1 MDRHN
6 NGRTASPESGLERRE
21 QMQKSVKKSN
31 KKTGAAGKYTASG
44 AFGGAQPSN
53 LVELIEAQ
61 RGKAASSAGKKPA
74 ADTALANKWADLQLQ
89 SFGQFGAD
97 PAAIVGQQ
105 AGQTVGGWL
114 HSSAAKPKDT
124 ALANEWANLQLQSF
138 GQFGADPAAIAGQQA
153 GQTAGGWLRSSAAKP
168 KNTAL
173 ANEWADLQLQ
183 SFGQFGADTL
193 SPTWGRVEETP
204 EMTAAER
211 EREAQW
217 YEQNANAYNALGADG
232 QSTVQRANDAAN
244 RWDIANNMYPWML
257 DTSGLGMPID
267 QQLAMTDA
275 YEERRQATAALEQ
288 AANSLPADVDARS
301 LSRYAQQLENARYAQ
316 ELETSARQGAG
327 EAPILHNAA
336 SVAANAW
343 NLPAALD
350 YAKQWARNTFT
361 GDYAPIDVNTPAQTM
376 NIYRDAVRD
385 ETGRNIEEGL
395 GGGLAGKAASFAY
408 QTGMSWA
415 DSLANMA
422 MSGGNPYLSGVLMG
436 SSTMTSTVRSAKEK
450 GASDSQAM
458 GAGVAAGIFEGLFE
472 QYSIENLSWMAK
484 SDPRTFLDVV
494 KNLGKSILGEGS
506 EELFTELAN
515 AAADT
520 LIMGDL
526 SDYNLAVRQYR
537 AQGESEEEA
546 RRHAGWDV
554 AKQAGLAFAGGGL
567 MGFGSAAGG
576 MAYNGAANRYAA
588 PRAVESGSFYNAL
601 QYGLAQGE
609 DTAAGRL
616 ARELAG
622 RDTASSAD
630 VMRMLR
636 AAESRQAEGGPG
648 AQTLVDPQL
657 YTRAEVQGMSA
668 REVRENY
675 DAIRES
681 MEMWDENGELQ
692 GGTQSRMVDRQAPGT
707 DNSGSST
714 AGEAWHAAQNTE
726 QFSGGAIDG
735 GQGVS
740 EKSGWNSKD
749 GGAVYRGEGQS
760 SNARR
765 IRRIAQENAEQ
776 FQRSARERGKQQ
788 IERHG
793 GASYAYTIAKQPEGA
808 AKQIADGLS
817 ARGIEAIVIDAPLET
832 NQNGVTV
839 ERGDAVTGPDGRV
852 YIYNGTALNPDS
864 VLAHESVHAAVRK
877 NKPEA
882 HDFVSAI
889 DQATDKSSYYY
900 LACAQII
907 NEAHYD
913 GQLDLTTQEGQAAVR
928 DEMAAYWAGAY
939 NSKNAEELELLSCID
954 AQQAFTAWNAFNTFE
969 NIDAAAGKTKTGDIS
984 ATTDIQN
991 GSVPTLKAPSHT
1003 ISPVS
1008 NSRIAQTGENATGFS
1023 GPAAER
1029 TSDVSAVPPALNPA
1043 PQLYTRAEVQG
1054 MSAGEVRENYDAIQE
1069 SMRLWDKNGE
1079 LLQSAETETARR
1091 MALETGRAGK
1101 TDLDWLEHLAGT
1113 AKMELQYVF
1122 QPGSGVQAAV
1132 QGRRITVNLGGA
1144 GYAFGAAVHELG
1156 HSMKAADA
1164 KAYAKFESAV
1174 LGLAQSDAALEQIAR
1189 QTAADYLSPDSPAR
1203 AGLLDAQGNI
1213 DAAALNEE
1221 ISLRLAQELV
1231 ADPEK
1236 LVRAVERDRG
1246 LMETFLDFVRGLKNR
1261 IAIRLSGSER
1271 AMLDEAERTLVNL
1284 LRGEAGSVAGE
1295 KYSFV
1300 GEKAN
1305 LNRTERAALETAK
1318 GMEQDGETN
1327 EDIRRQTGW
1336 FRGADGK
1343 WRMEVDDSDAVYYRN
1358 GNARQDGAEAGQWQG
1373 KSGTLRDYL
1382 YHPTLERLEPQVFEV
1397 PMQVVDTLPPN
1408 TNARYRGRQGGIEA
1422 SKSAQRGSILHEAQ
1436 HGIQEVEGFARGS
1449 NHAKANRWSF
1459 VENYERV
1466 KNTPEY
1472 LKLQTPRERLIYVR
1486 NAMAEESFQENE
1498 LSDKRRYRQ
1507 AGGEIEARDVA
1518 KRADFTTRERY
1529 ANAPDL
1535 SGNMRYAQDSWP
1547 DFIDMLLDMGYSEE
1561 EITRIGG
1568 VHYNG

>member
-31 KKTGAAGKYTASG
+31 KKTGAAGKYTAPG

-61 RGKAASSAGKKPA
+61 RGKAASSAGKKQA
-74 ADTALANKWADLQLQ
+74 A
-89 SFGQFGAD
+89 
-97 PAAIVGQQ
+97 
-105 AGQTVGGWL
+105 
-114 HSSAAKPKDT
+114 DT

-173 ANEWADLQLQ
+173 ANEWANLQLQ

-267 QQLAMTDA
+267 QQLAMADA

-395 GGGLAGKAASFAY
+395 GGGLAGKAASFVY

-436 SSTMTSTVRSAKEK
+436 SGTMTSTVRSAKEK

-458 GAGVAAGIFEGLFE
+458 GAGVAVGIFEGLFE

-648 AQTLVDPQL
+648 AQALVDPQL

-668 REVRENY
+668 GEVRENY
-675 DAIRES
+675 DAIQES
-681 MEMWDENGELQ
+681 MRLWDKNGELQ

-1043 PQLYTRAEVQG
+1043 PRLYTRAEVQG

-1132 QGRRITVNLGGA
+1132 QGRRITVNLGGE

>member
-61 RGKAASSAGKKPA
+61 RGKAASSAGKKQA
-74 ADTALANKWADLQLQ
+74 A
-89 SFGQFGAD
+89 
-97 PAAIVGQQ
+97 
-105 AGQTVGGWL
+105 
-114 HSSAAKPKDT
+114 DT
-124 ALANEWANLQLQSF
+124 ALANEWADLQLQSF

-173 ANEWADLQLQ
+173 ANEWANLQLQ

-193 SPTWGRVEETP
+193 SPTWGRVGETP

-267 QQLAMTDA
+267 QQLAMADA

-395 GGGLAGKAASFAY
+395 GGGPAGKAASFAY

-436 SSTMTSTVRSAKEK
+436 SGTMTSTVRSAKEK

-668 REVRENY
+668 GEVRENY

-726 QFSGGAIDG
+726 QFSGGVIDG

-1043 PQLYTRAEVQG
+1043 PRLYTRAEVQG
-1054 MSAGEVRENYDAIQE
+1054 MSAREVRENYDAIQE

-1144 GYAFGAAVHELG
+1144 GYAFGTAVHELG

-1174 LGLAQSDAALEQIAR
+1174 LRLAQSDAALEQIAR

-1246 LMETFLDFVRGLKNR
+1246 LTETFLDFVRGLKNR

>member
-61 RGKAASSAGKKPA
+61 RGKAASSAGKKQA
-74 ADTALANKWADLQLQ
+74 A
-89 SFGQFGAD
+89 
-97 PAAIVGQQ
+97 
-105 AGQTVGGWL
+105 
-114 HSSAAKPKDT
+114 DT

-173 ANEWADLQLQ
+173 ANEWANLQLQ

-267 QQLAMTDA
+267 QQLAMADA

-395 GGGLAGKAASFAY
+395 GGGLAGKAASFVY

-436 SSTMTSTVRSAKEK
+436 SGTMTSTVRSAKEK

-648 AQTLVDPQL
+648 AQALVDPQL

-668 REVRENY
+668 GEVRENY
-675 DAIRES
+675 DAIQES

-1043 PQLYTRAEVQG
+1043 PRLYTRAEVQG

-1132 QGRRITVNLGGA
+1132 QGRRITVNLGGE

>member
-31 KKTGAAGKYTASG
+31 KKTGAAGKYTAPG

-61 RGKAASSAGKKPA
+61 RGKAASSAGKKQA
-74 ADTALANKWADLQLQ
+74 ADTALA
-89 SFGQFGAD
+89 
-97 PAAIVGQQ
+97 
-105 AGQTVGGWL
+105 
-114 HSSAAKPKDT
+114 H
-124 ALANEWANLQLQSF
+124 EWANLQLHSF
-138 GQFGADPAAIAGQQA
+138 GQFGADPAAIAGEQA

-173 ANEWADLQLQ
+173 ANEWANLQLQ

-267 QQLAMTDA
+267 QQLAMADA

-395 GGGLAGKAASFAY
+395 GGGLAGKAASFVY

-436 SSTMTSTVRSAKEK
+436 SGTMTSTVRSAKEK

-648 AQTLVDPQL
+648 AQALVDPQL

-668 REVRENY
+668 GEVRENY
-675 DAIRES
+675 DAIQES
-681 MEMWDENGELQ
+681 MRLWDKNGELQ

-1043 PQLYTRAEVQG
+1043 PRLYTRAEVQG

-1132 QGRRITVNLGGA
+1132 QGRRITVNLGGE

>member
-31 KKTGAAGKYTASG
+31 KKTGAAGKYTAPG

-74 ADTALANKWADLQLQ
+74 ADTALANK
-89 SFGQFGAD
+89 
-97 PAAIVGQQ
+97 
-105 AGQTVGGWL
+105 
-114 HSSAAKPKDT
+114 
-124 ALANEWANLQLQSF
+124 
-138 GQFGADPAAIAGQQA
+138 
-153 GQTAGGWLRSSAAKP
+153 
-168 KNTAL
+168 
-173 ANEWADLQLQ
+173 WADLQLQ

-267 QQLAMTDA
+267 QQLAMADA

-436 SSTMTSTVRSAKEK
+436 SGTMTSTVRSAKEK

-472 QYSIENLSWMAK
+472 QYSVENLSWMAK

-601 QYGLAQGE
+601 QYGLAQDE

-622 RDTASSAD
+622 QDTASSAD

-648 AQTLVDPQL
+648 TQALVD
-657 YTRAEVQGMSA
+657 
-668 REVRENY
+668 
-675 DAIRES
+675 
-681 MEMWDENGELQ
+681 
-692 GGTQSRMVDRQAPGT
+692 
-707 DNSGSST
+707 
-714 AGEAWHAAQNTE
+714 
-726 QFSGGAIDG
+726 
-735 GQGVS
+735 
-740 EKSGWNSKD
+740 
-749 GGAVYRGEGQS
+749 
-760 SNARR
+760 
-765 IRRIAQENAEQ
+765 
-776 FQRSARERGKQQ
+776 
-788 IERHG
+788 
-793 GASYAYTIAKQPEGA
+793 
-808 AKQIADGLS
+808 
-817 ARGIEAIVIDAPLET
+817 
-832 NQNGVTV
+832 
-839 ERGDAVTGPDGRV
+839 
-852 YIYNGTALNPDS
+852 
-864 VLAHESVHAAVRK
+864 
-877 NKPEA
+877 
-882 HDFVSAI
+882 
-889 DQATDKSSYYY
+889 
-900 LACAQII
+900 
-907 NEAHYD
+907 
-913 GQLDLTTQEGQAAVR
+913 
-928 DEMAAYWAGAY
+928 
-939 NSKNAEELELLSCID
+939 
-954 AQQAFTAWNAFNTFE
+954 
-969 NIDAAAGKTKTGDIS
+969 
-984 ATTDIQN
+984 
-991 GSVPTLKAPSHT
+991 
-1003 ISPVS
+1003 
-1008 NSRIAQTGENATGFS
+1008 
-1023 GPAAER
+1023 
-1029 TSDVSAVPPALNPA
+1029 

-1054 MSAGEVRENYDAIQE
+1054 MSAGEVRENYVAIRE
-1069 SMRLWDKNGE
+1069 SMRLWNKNGE

-1300 GEKAN
+1300 RATDAEQIARAQELEAQGENAKTIWSETHLTRDGGGAWVREINDRGAKPRPDGDARGETGGRLADYLEHPELYEAEPGIADINVELGTLSESEKGKYSPQERTLRFTEDTFKNKSMSDIMHEVQHAIQNEEELATGGSRKLAYAALVSDAYEAVKDTPEFQSLQTKEERLHYLEEAAAKQAGAPDIETAATNGYVNLGGEKMARQTAKRWYYTKDQREKTWPDVAGN
-1305 LNRTERAALETAK
+1305 VLDKSVESQRIVETLERIGYTEDEIEAFIKNWGDKSDKQTAK
-1318 GMEQDGETN
+1318 G
-1327 EDIRRQTGW
+1327 
-1336 FRGADGK
+1336 
-1343 WRMEVDDSDAVYYRN
+1343 
-1358 GNARQDGAEAGQWQG
+1358 
-1373 KSGTLRDYL
+1373 
-1382 YHPTLERLEPQVFEV
+1382 
-1397 PMQVVDTLPPN
+1397 
-1408 TNARYRGRQGGIEA
+1408 
-1422 SKSAQRGSILHEAQ
+1422 IL
-1436 HGIQEVEGFARGS
+1436 
-1449 NHAKANRWSF
+1449 
-1459 VENYERV
+1459 
-1466 KNTPEY
+1466 
-1472 LKLQTPRERLIYVR
+1472 
-1486 NAMAEESFQENE
+1486 
-1498 LSDKRRYRQ
+1498 
-1507 AGGEIEARDVA
+1507 
-1518 KRADFTTRERY
+1518 
-1529 ANAPDL
+1529 
-1535 SGNMRYAQDSWP
+1535 
-1547 DFIDMLLDMGYSEE
+1547 
-1561 EITRIGG
+1561 
-1568 VHYNG
+1568 

>member
-31 KKTGAAGKYTASG
+31 KKTGAAGKYTAPG

-53 LVELIEAQ
+53 LVELIETQ
-61 RGKAASSAGKKPA
+61 RGKAASSAGKKQA
-74 ADTALANKWADLQLQ
+74 A
-89 SFGQFGAD
+89 
-97 PAAIVGQQ
+97 
-105 AGQTVGGWL
+105 
-114 HSSAAKPKDT
+114 DT
-124 ALANEWANLQLQSF
+124 ALANEWAN
-138 GQFGADPAAIAGQQA
+138 
-153 GQTAGGWLRSSAAKP
+153 
-168 KNTAL
+168 
-173 ANEWADLQLQ
+173 LQLQ

-395 GGGLAGKAASFAY
+395 GGGLAGKAASFVY

-436 SSTMTSTVRSAKEK
+436 SGTMTSTVRSAKEK

-526 SDYNLAVRQYR
+526 SDYNLAVRQYK

-648 AQTLVDPQL
+648 AQALVDPQL

-668 REVRENY
+668 GEVRENY

-1043 PQLYTRAEVQG
+1043 PRLYTRAEVQG

-1132 QGRRITVNLGGA
+1132 QGRRITVNLGGE

>member
-31 KKTGAAGKYTASG
+31 KKTGAAGKYTAPG

-105 AGQTVGGWL
+105 AGQTV
-114 HSSAAKPKDT
+114 
-124 ALANEWANLQLQSF
+124 
-138 GQFGADPAAIAGQQA
+138 
-153 GQTAGGWLRSSAAKP
+153 GGWLRSSAAKP

-267 QQLAMTDA
+267 QQLAMADA

-395 GGGLAGKAASFAY
+395 GGGLAGKAASFVY

-436 SSTMTSTVRSAKEK
+436 SGTMTSTVRSAKEK

-526 SDYNLAVRQYR
+526 SDYNLAVRQYK

-622 RDTASSAD
+622 RDTASRAD

-668 REVRENY
+668 GEVRENY
-675 DAIRES
+675 DAIQES

-1043 PQLYTRAEVQG
+1043 PRLYTRAEVQG
-1054 MSAGEVRENYDAIQE
+1054 MSAREVRENYDAIQE

-1132 QGRRITVNLGGA
+1132 QGRRITVNLVGA

-1174 LGLAQSDAALEQIAR
+1174 LRLAQSDAALEQIAR

-1246 LMETFLDFVRGLKNR
+1246 LTETFLDFVRGLKNR

>member
-53 LVELIEAQ
+53 LVELIETQ
-61 RGKAASSAGKKPA
+61 RGKAASSAGKKQA
-74 ADTALANKWADLQLQ
+74 A
-89 SFGQFGAD
+89 
-97 PAAIVGQQ
+97 
-105 AGQTVGGWL
+105 
-114 HSSAAKPKDT
+114 DT

-173 ANEWADLQLQ
+173 ANEWANLQLQ

-436 SSTMTSTVRSAKEK
+436 SGTMTSTVRSAKEK

-526 SDYNLAVRQYR
+526 SDYNLAVRQYK

-648 AQTLVDPQL
+648 AQALVDPQL

-668 REVRENY
+668 GEVRENY

-1043 PQLYTRAEVQG
+1043 PRLYTRAEVQG

-1132 QGRRITVNLGGA
+1132 QGRRITVNLGGE

>member
-61 RGKAASSAGKKPA
+61 RGKAASSAGKKQA
-74 ADTALANKWADLQLQ
+74 A
-89 SFGQFGAD
+89 
-97 PAAIVGQQ
+97 
-105 AGQTVGGWL
+105 
-114 HSSAAKPKDT
+114 DT
-124 ALANEWANLQLQSF
+124 ALANEWADLQLQSF

-173 ANEWADLQLQ
+173 ANEWANLQLQ

-193 SPTWGRVEETP
+193 SPTWGRVGETP

-267 QQLAMTDA
+267 QQLAMADA

-436 SSTMTSTVRSAKEK
+436 SGTMTSTVRSAKEK

-622 RDTASSAD
+622 RDTASRAD

-648 AQTLVDPQL
+648 AQALVDPQL

-668 REVRENY
+668 GEVRENY
-675 DAIRES
+675 DAIQES

-1043 PQLYTRAEVQG
+1043 PRLYTRAEVQG
-1054 MSAGEVRENYDAIQE
+1054 MSAREVRENYDAIQE

>member
-31 KKTGAAGKYTASG
+31 KKTGAAGKYTAPG

-61 RGKAASSAGKKPA
+61 RGKAASSAGKKQA
-74 ADTALANKWADLQLQ
+74 A
-89 SFGQFGAD
+89 
-97 PAAIVGQQ
+97 
-105 AGQTVGGWL
+105 
-114 HSSAAKPKDT
+114 DT

-138 GQFGADPAAIAGQQA
+138 GQFGADPAAIAGQKA

-173 ANEWADLQLQ
+173 ANEWANLQLQ

-267 QQLAMTDA
+267 QQLAMADA

-422 MSGGNPYLSGVLMG
+422 MSGGNPYVSGVLMG
-436 SSTMTSTVRSAKEK
+436 SGAMTSTVRSAKEK

-484 SDPRTFLDVV
+484 SAPRTFLDVV

-554 AKQAGLAFAGGGL
+554 AKQAGFAFAGGGL

-622 RDTASSAD
+622 RDTASRAD

-668 REVRENY
+668 GEVRENY
-675 DAIRES
+675 DAIQES

-1029 TSDVSAVPPALNPA
+1029 TSDVSAVPSALNPA
-1043 PQLYTRAEVQG
+1043 PRLYTRAEVQG

>member
-173 ANEWADLQLQ
+173 ANEWANLQLQ

-436 SSTMTSTVRSAKEK
+436 SGTMTSTVRSAKEK

-648 AQTLVDPQL
+648 AQALVDPQL

-668 REVRENY
+668 GEVRENY

-1043 PQLYTRAEVQG
+1043 PRLYTRAEVQG

-1132 QGRRITVNLGGA
+1132 QGRRITVNLGGE

>member
-61 RGKAASSAGKKPA
+61 RGKAASSAGKKQA
-74 ADTALANKWADLQLQ
+74 A
-89 SFGQFGAD
+89 
-97 PAAIVGQQ
+97 
-105 AGQTVGGWL
+105 
-114 HSSAAKPKDT
+114 DT

-153 GQTAGGWLRSSAAKP
+153 GQTVGGWLRSSAAKP

-173 ANEWADLQLQ
+173 ANEWANLQLQ

-267 QQLAMTDA
+267 QQLAMADA

-436 SSTMTSTVRSAKEK
+436 SGTMTSTVRSAKEK

-537 AQGESEEEA
+537 AQGESEEVA

-554 AKQAGLAFAGGGL
+554 AKQVGLAFAGGGL

-622 RDTASSAD
+622 RDTASRAD

-648 AQTLVDPQL
+648 AQALVDPQL

-668 REVRENY
+668 GEVRENY
-675 DAIRES
+675 DAIQES

-939 NSKNAEELELLSCID
+939 NSKTAEELELLSCID

-1029 TSDVSAVPPALNPA
+1029 TSDVSAVPSALNPA
-1043 PQLYTRAEVQG
+1043 PRLYTRAEVQG

-1174 LGLAQSDAALEQIAR
+1174 LRLAQSDAALEQIAR

>member
-31 KKTGAAGKYTASG
+31 KKTGAAGKYTAPG

-61 RGKAASSAGKKPA
+61 RGKAASSAGKKQA
-74 ADTALANKWADLQLQ
+74 A
-89 SFGQFGAD
+89 
-97 PAAIVGQQ
+97 
-105 AGQTVGGWL
+105 
-114 HSSAAKPKDT
+114 DT

-173 ANEWADLQLQ
+173 ANEWANLQLQ

-267 QQLAMTDA
+267 QQLAMADA

-395 GGGLAGKAASFAY
+395 GGGLAGKAASFVY

-436 SSTMTSTVRSAKEK
+436 SGTMTSTVRSAKEK

-648 AQTLVDPQL
+648 AQALVDPQL

-668 REVRENY
+668 GEVRENY
-675 DAIRES
+675 DAIQES
-681 MEMWDENGELQ
+681 MRLWDKNGELQ

-889 DQATDKSSYYY
+889 DQAADKSSYYY

-1043 PQLYTRAEVQG
+1043 PRLYTRAEVQG

-1132 QGRRITVNLGGA
+1132 QGRRITVNLGGE

>member
-21 QMQKSVKKSN
+21 QMQKSVKKS
-31 KKTGAAGKYTASG
+31 KRKTGAAGKYTASG

-61 RGKAASSAGKKPA
+61 RGKAASSAGKKQA
-74 ADTALANKWADLQLQ
+74 ADTALANKWAD
-89 SFGQFGAD
+89 
-97 PAAIVGQQ
+97 
-105 AGQTVGGWL
+105 
-114 HSSAAKPKDT
+114 
-124 ALANEWANLQLQSF
+124 LQLQSF

-173 ANEWADLQLQ
+173 ANEWANLQLQ

-267 QQLAMTDA
+267 QQLAMADA

-436 SSTMTSTVRSAKEK
+436 SGTMTSTVRSAKEK

-526 SDYNLAVRQYR
+526 SDYNLAVRQYK

-636 AAESRQAEGGPG
+636 AAESRQAEAGPG
-648 AQTLVDPQL
+648 AQALVDPQL

-668 REVRENY
+668 GEVRENY

-1043 PQLYTRAEVQG
+1043 PRLYTRAEVQG

-1069 SMRLWDKNGE
+1069 SKRLWDKNGE

-1300 GEKAN
+1300 RATDAEQIARAQELEAQGENAKTIWSETHLTRDGGGAWVREINDRGAKPRPDGDARGETGGRLADYLEHPELYETVPGIADINVKLGMLPESEKGKYSSKKRMLHFAEDTFENKSMSDIMHEVQHAVQNEQKLAAGGSRKLAYAALVSDAYEAVKDTPEFQSLQTKEERLHYLEEAAAKQAGASDIETAATNGYVNLGGEKMARQTAKRWYYTKDQREKTWPDVAGN
-1305 LNRTERAALETAK
+1305 VLDKSVESQRIVETLERIGYTEDEIEAFIKNWGDKSDKQTAK
-1318 GMEQDGETN
+1318 G
-1327 EDIRRQTGW
+1327 
-1336 FRGADGK
+1336 
-1343 WRMEVDDSDAVYYRN
+1343 
-1358 GNARQDGAEAGQWQG
+1358 
-1373 KSGTLRDYL
+1373 
-1382 YHPTLERLEPQVFEV
+1382 
-1397 PMQVVDTLPPN
+1397 
-1408 TNARYRGRQGGIEA
+1408 
-1422 SKSAQRGSILHEAQ
+1422 IL
-1436 HGIQEVEGFARGS
+1436 
-1449 NHAKANRWSF
+1449 
-1459 VENYERV
+1459 
-1466 KNTPEY
+1466 
-1472 LKLQTPRERLIYVR
+1472 
-1486 NAMAEESFQENE
+1486 
-1498 LSDKRRYRQ
+1498 
-1507 AGGEIEARDVA
+1507 
-1518 KRADFTTRERY
+1518 
-1529 ANAPDL
+1529 
-1535 SGNMRYAQDSWP
+1535 
-1547 DFIDMLLDMGYSEE
+1547 
-1561 EITRIGG
+1561 
-1568 VHYNG
+1568 

>member
-1 MDRHN
+1 MDRRN
-6 NGRTASPESGLERRE
+6 NGRTASPESGTERRE
-21 QMQKSVKKSN
+21 QMQKSVKKS
-31 KKTGAAGKYTASG
+31 KRKTGAAGKYTAPG

-97 PAAIVGQQ
+97 PAAIAGQQ

-124 ALANEWANLQLQSF
+124 ALANEWAN
-138 GQFGADPAAIAGQQA
+138 
-153 GQTAGGWLRSSAAKP
+153 
-168 KNTAL
+168 
-173 ANEWADLQLQ
+173 LQLQ

-267 QQLAMTDA
+267 QQLAMADA

-288 AANSLPADVDARS
+288 AANSLSADVDARS

-422 MSGGNPYLSGVLMG
+422 MSGGNPYVSGVLMG
-436 SSTMTSTVRSAKEK
+436 SGTMTSTVRSAKEK

-609 DTAAGRL
+609 DTTAGRL

-622 RDTASSAD
+622 RDTASRAD

-648 AQTLVDPQL
+648 AQALVDPQL

-1029 TSDVSAVPPALNPA
+1029 TSDVSAVPSALNPA

-1132 QGRRITVNLGGA
+1132 QGRRITVNLGGE

>member
-31 KKTGAAGKYTASG
+31 KKTGAAGKYTAPG

-61 RGKAASSAGKKPA
+61 RGKAASSAGKKQA
-74 ADTALANKWADLQLQ
+74 A
-89 SFGQFGAD
+89 
-97 PAAIVGQQ
+97 
-105 AGQTVGGWL
+105 
-114 HSSAAKPKDT
+114 DT
-124 ALANEWANLQLQSF
+124 ALANEWAN
-138 GQFGADPAAIAGQQA
+138 
-153 GQTAGGWLRSSAAKP
+153 
-168 KNTAL
+168 
-173 ANEWADLQLQ
+173 LQLQ

-267 QQLAMTDA
+267 QQLAMADA

-436 SSTMTSTVRSAKEK
+436 SGTMTSTVRSAKEK

-648 AQTLVDPQL
+648 AQALVDPQL

-668 REVRENY
+668 GEVRENY
-675 DAIRES
+675 DAIQES
-681 MEMWDENGELQ
+681 MRLWDKNGELQ

-1043 PQLYTRAEVQG
+1043 PRLYTRAEVQG

-1132 QGRRITVNLGGA
+1132 QGRRITVNLGGE

>member
-1 MDRHN
+1 MN
-6 NGRTASPESGLERRE
+6 SPETQTS
-21 QMQKSVKKSN
+21 KSN
-31 KKTGAAGKYTASG
+31 TEDIEVDVENTAVNDNPNTHTPEEMQRIEEYKQAVDPELVVYYDAVKNGEQNLPPYPVAQVSRRMADTIKTLTGMDVSDNTIVLDKNGVEHINRRHGK
-44 AFGGAQPSN
+44 Q
-53 LVELIEAQ
+53 
-61 RGKAASSAGKKPA
+61 GKADKSMANSEDVGRIKYVLEHFDGATLEPTFAKGYSRKNGKPA
-74 ADTALANKWADLQLQ
+74 
-89 SFGQFGAD
+89 
-97 PAAIVGQQ
+97 
-105 AGQTVGGWL
+105 
-114 HSSAAKPKDT
+114 PKVVFYKKINGT
-124 ALANEWANLQLQSF
+124 YYV
-138 GQFGADPAAIAGQQA
+138 
-153 GQTAGGWLRSSAAKP
+153 
-168 KNTAL
+168 
-173 ANEWADLQLQ
+173 
-183 SFGQFGADTL
+183 
-193 SPTWGRVEETP
+193 VE
-204 EMTAAER
+204 
-211 EREAQW
+211 
-217 YEQNANAYNALGADG
+217 
-232 QSTVQRANDAAN
+232 
-244 RWDIANNMYPWML
+244 
-257 DTSGLGMPID
+257 
-267 QQLAMTDA
+267 
-275 YEERRQATAALEQ
+275 
-288 AANSLPADVDARS
+288 
-301 LSRYAQQLENARYAQ
+301 
-316 ELETSARQGAG
+316 
-327 EAPILHNAA
+327 AA
-336 SVAANAW
+336 SDANTKKNYIVSAYI
-343 NLPAALD
+343 N
-350 YAKQWARNTFT
+350 KK
-361 GDYAPIDVNTPAQTM
+361 
-376 NIYRDAVRD
+376 
-385 ETGRNIEEGL
+385 IE
-395 GGGLAGKAASFAY
+395 GG
-408 QTGMSWA
+408 Q
-415 DSLANMA
+415 
-422 MSGGNPYLSGVLMG
+422 P
-436 SSTMTSTVRSAKEK
+436 
-450 GASDSQAM
+450 
-458 GAGVAAGIFEGLFE
+458 
-472 QYSIENLSWMAK
+472 
-484 SDPRTFLDVV
+484 LDVQAP
-494 KNLGKSILGEGS
+494 KITSEPSTTNPSDKSIPHFPEKS
-506 EELFTELAN
+506 T
-515 AAADT
+515 
-520 LIMGDL
+520 
-526 SDYNLAVRQYR
+526 
-537 AQGESEEEA
+537 
-546 RRHAGWDV
+546 
-554 AKQAGLAFAGGGL
+554 
-567 MGFGSAAGG
+567 
-576 MAYNGAANRYAA
+576 A
-588 PRAVESGSFYNAL
+588 PR
-601 QYGLAQGE
+601 
-609 DTAAGRL
+609 
-616 ARELAG
+616 
-622 RDTASSAD
+622 
-630 VMRMLR
+630 
-636 AAESRQAEGGPG
+636 
-648 AQTLVDPQL
+648 L

-668 REVRENY
+668 GEVRENY
-675 DAIRES
+675 DAIQES
-681 MEMWDENGELQ
+681 MRLWDKNGELQ

-1043 PQLYTRAEVQG
+1043 PRLYTRAEVQG

-1132 QGRRITVNLGGA
+1132 QGRRITVNLGGE

>member
-61 RGKAASSAGKKPA
+61 RGKAASSAGKKQA
-74 ADTALANKWADLQLQ
+74 A
-89 SFGQFGAD
+89 
-97 PAAIVGQQ
+97 
-105 AGQTVGGWL
+105 
-114 HSSAAKPKDT
+114 DT
-124 ALANEWANLQLQSF
+124 ALANEWADLQLQSF

-173 ANEWADLQLQ
+173 ANEWANLQLQ

-193 SPTWGRVEETP
+193 SPTWGRVGETP

-267 QQLAMTDA
+267 QQLAMADA

-436 SSTMTSTVRSAKEK
+436 SGTMTSTVRSAKEK

-622 RDTASSAD
+622 RDTASRAD

-648 AQTLVDPQL
+648 AQALVDPQL

-668 REVRENY
+668 GEVRENY
-675 DAIRES
+675 DAIQES

-1029 TSDVSAVPPALNPA
+1029 TSDVSAVPSALNPA
-1043 PQLYTRAEVQG
+1043 PRLYTRAEVQG

-1189 QTAADYLSPDSPAR
+1189 QTVADYLSPDSPAR
-1203 AGLLDAQGNI
+1203 AGPLDAQGNI

>member
-31 KKTGAAGKYTASG
+31 KKTGAAGKYTAPG

-61 RGKAASSAGKKPA
+61 RGKAASSAGKKQA
-74 ADTALANKWADLQLQ
+74 A
-89 SFGQFGAD
+89 
-97 PAAIVGQQ
+97 
-105 AGQTVGGWL
+105 
-114 HSSAAKPKDT
+114 DT
-124 ALANEWANLQLQSF
+124 ALANEWAN
-138 GQFGADPAAIAGQQA
+138 
-153 GQTAGGWLRSSAAKP
+153 
-168 KNTAL
+168 
-173 ANEWADLQLQ
+173 LQLQ

-267 QQLAMTDA
+267 QQLAMADA

-288 AANSLPADVDARS
+288 AANSLSADVDARS

-422 MSGGNPYLSGVLMG
+422 MSGGNPYVSGVLMG
-436 SSTMTSTVRSAKEK
+436 SGAMTSTVRSAKEK

-622 RDTASSAD
+622 RDTASRAD

-668 REVRENY
+668 GEVRENY
-675 DAIRES
+675 DAIQES

-1043 PQLYTRAEVQG
+1043 PRLYTRAEVQG

>member
-61 RGKAASSAGKKPA
+61 RGKAASSVGKKQA
-74 ADTALANKWADLQLQ
+74 A
-89 SFGQFGAD
+89 
-97 PAAIVGQQ
+97 
-105 AGQTVGGWL
+105 
-114 HSSAAKPKDT
+114 DT

-267 QQLAMTDA
+267 QQLAMADA

-436 SSTMTSTVRSAKEK
+436 SGTMTSTVRSAKEK

-526 SDYNLAVRQYR
+526 SDYNLAMRQYR

-648 AQTLVDPQL
+648 TQALVD
-657 YTRAEVQGMSA
+657 
-668 REVRENY
+668 
-675 DAIRES
+675 
-681 MEMWDENGELQ
+681 
-692 GGTQSRMVDRQAPGT
+692 
-707 DNSGSST
+707 
-714 AGEAWHAAQNTE
+714 
-726 QFSGGAIDG
+726 
-735 GQGVS
+735 
-740 EKSGWNSKD
+740 
-749 GGAVYRGEGQS
+749 
-760 SNARR
+760 
-765 IRRIAQENAEQ
+765 
-776 FQRSARERGKQQ
+776 
-788 IERHG
+788 
-793 GASYAYTIAKQPEGA
+793 
-808 AKQIADGLS
+808 
-817 ARGIEAIVIDAPLET
+817 
-832 NQNGVTV
+832 
-839 ERGDAVTGPDGRV
+839 
-852 YIYNGTALNPDS
+852 
-864 VLAHESVHAAVRK
+864 
-877 NKPEA
+877 
-882 HDFVSAI
+882 
-889 DQATDKSSYYY
+889 
-900 LACAQII
+900 
-907 NEAHYD
+907 
-913 GQLDLTTQEGQAAVR
+913 
-928 DEMAAYWAGAY
+928 
-939 NSKNAEELELLSCID
+939 
-954 AQQAFTAWNAFNTFE
+954 
-969 NIDAAAGKTKTGDIS
+969 
-984 ATTDIQN
+984 
-991 GSVPTLKAPSHT
+991 
-1003 ISPVS
+1003 
-1008 NSRIAQTGENATGFS
+1008 
-1023 GPAAER
+1023 
-1029 TSDVSAVPPALNPA
+1029 

-1069 SMRLWDKNGE
+1069 SMRLWNKNGE

-1213 DAAALNEE
+1213 DAAALNEK

-1300 GEKAN
+1300 RATDAEQIARAQELEAQGENAKTIWSETHLTRDGGGAWVREINDRGAKPRPDGDARGETGGRLADYLEHPELYEAEPWLREIPVRLWDKSYASYNAAEQALYFNKEQLNRNSVGTFLHELQHAIQKEQGLVQGGSRELAYAALVSDAYEAVKSTPEFQSLQTKEEKLRYLEETAVRKTGAANMEDAAKKIYTNLGGEKMARQTA
-1305 LNRTERAALETAK
+1305 LRWPFDDTRRENRWPDVAGQGLDKAAERA
-1318 GMEQDGETN
+1318 
-1327 EDIRRQTGW
+1327 R
-1336 FRGADGK
+1336 
-1343 WRMEVDDSDAVYYRN
+1343 
-1358 GNARQDGAEAGQWQG
+1358 
-1373 KSGTLRDYL
+1373 
-1382 YHPTLERLEPQVFEV
+1382 
-1397 PMQVVDTLPPN
+1397 
-1408 TNARYRGRQGGIEA
+1408 
-1422 SKSAQRGSILHEAQ
+1422 
-1436 HGIQEVEGFARGS
+1436 
-1449 NHAKANRWSF
+1449 F
-1459 VENYERV
+1459 VE
-1466 KNTPEY
+1466 
-1472 LKLQTPRERLIYVR
+1472 
-1486 NAMAEESFQENE
+1486 
-1498 LSDKRRYRQ
+1498 
-1507 AGGEIEARDVA
+1507 
-1518 KRADFTTRERY
+1518 
-1529 ANAPDL
+1529 
-1535 SGNMRYAQDSWP
+1535 
-1547 DFIDMLLDMGYSEE
+1547 MLG
-1561 EITRIGG
+1561 RIGYTEDEIKNFMKKMG
-1568 VHYNG
+1568 G

>member
-61 RGKAASSAGKKPA
+61 RGKAASSAGKKQA
-74 ADTALANKWADLQLQ
+74 AD
-89 SFGQFGAD
+89 
-97 PAAIVGQQ
+97 
-105 AGQTVGGWL
+105 
-114 HSSAAKPKDT
+114 
-124 ALANEWANLQLQSF
+124 
-138 GQFGADPAAIAGQQA
+138 
-153 GQTAGGWLRSSAAKP
+153 
-168 KNTAL
+168 TAL

-267 QQLAMTDA
+267 QQLAMADA

-436 SSTMTSTVRSAKEK
+436 SGTMTSTVRSAKEK

-526 SDYNLAVRQYR
+526 SDYNLAVRQYK

-648 AQTLVDPQL
+648 AQALVD
-657 YTRAEVQGMSA
+657 
-668 REVRENY
+668 
-675 DAIRES
+675 
-681 MEMWDENGELQ
+681 
-692 GGTQSRMVDRQAPGT
+692 
-707 DNSGSST
+707 
-714 AGEAWHAAQNTE
+714 
-726 QFSGGAIDG
+726 
-735 GQGVS
+735 
-740 EKSGWNSKD
+740 
-749 GGAVYRGEGQS
+749 
-760 SNARR
+760 
-765 IRRIAQENAEQ
+765 
-776 FQRSARERGKQQ
+776 
-788 IERHG
+788 
-793 GASYAYTIAKQPEGA
+793 
-808 AKQIADGLS
+808 
-817 ARGIEAIVIDAPLET
+817 
-832 NQNGVTV
+832 
-839 ERGDAVTGPDGRV
+839 
-852 YIYNGTALNPDS
+852 
-864 VLAHESVHAAVRK
+864 
-877 NKPEA
+877 
-882 HDFVSAI
+882 
-889 DQATDKSSYYY
+889 
-900 LACAQII
+900 
-907 NEAHYD
+907 
-913 GQLDLTTQEGQAAVR
+913 
-928 DEMAAYWAGAY
+928 
-939 NSKNAEELELLSCID
+939 
-954 AQQAFTAWNAFNTFE
+954 
-969 NIDAAAGKTKTGDIS
+969 
-984 ATTDIQN
+984 
-991 GSVPTLKAPSHT
+991 
-1003 ISPVS
+1003 
-1008 NSRIAQTGENATGFS
+1008 
-1023 GPAAER
+1023 
-1029 TSDVSAVPPALNPA
+1029 

-1054 MSAGEVRENYDAIQE
+1054 MSAGEVRENYDAIRE
-1069 SMRLWDKNGE
+1069 SMRLWNKNGE

-1132 QGRRITVNLGGA
+1132 QGRRITVNLGGE

-1174 LGLAQSDAALEQIAR
+1174 LRLAQSDAALEQIAR

-1300 GEKAN
+1300 RATDAEQIARAQELEAQGENAKTIWSETHLTRDGGGAWVQEINDHDAKPRPDGDARGETGGRLADYLEHPELYEAEPWLREIPVRLWDKSYASYNAAEQALYFNKEQLNRNSVGTFLHELQHAIQKEQGLVQGGSRELAYAALVSDAYEAVKSTPEFQSLQTKEEKLRYLEETAVRKTGAANMEDAAKKIYTNLGGEKMARQTA
-1305 LNRTERAALETAK
+1305 LRWPFDDTRRENRWPDVAGQGLDKAAERA
-1318 GMEQDGETN
+1318 
-1327 EDIRRQTGW
+1327 R
-1336 FRGADGK
+1336 
-1343 WRMEVDDSDAVYYRN
+1343 
-1358 GNARQDGAEAGQWQG
+1358 
-1373 KSGTLRDYL
+1373 
-1382 YHPTLERLEPQVFEV
+1382 
-1397 PMQVVDTLPPN
+1397 
-1408 TNARYRGRQGGIEA
+1408 
-1422 SKSAQRGSILHEAQ
+1422 
-1436 HGIQEVEGFARGS
+1436 
-1449 NHAKANRWSF
+1449 F
-1459 VENYERV
+1459 VE
-1466 KNTPEY
+1466 
-1472 LKLQTPRERLIYVR
+1472 
-1486 NAMAEESFQENE
+1486 
-1498 LSDKRRYRQ
+1498 
-1507 AGGEIEARDVA
+1507 
-1518 KRADFTTRERY
+1518 
-1529 ANAPDL
+1529 
-1535 SGNMRYAQDSWP
+1535 
-1547 DFIDMLLDMGYSEE
+1547 MLG
-1561 EITRIGG
+1561 RIGYTEDEIKNFMKKMG
-1568 VHYNG
+1568 G

>member
-31 KKTGAAGKYTASG
+31 KKTGAAGKYTAPG

-105 AGQTVGGWL
+105 AGQTV
-114 HSSAAKPKDT
+114 
-124 ALANEWANLQLQSF
+124 
-138 GQFGADPAAIAGQQA
+138 
-153 GQTAGGWLRSSAAKP
+153 GGWLRSSAAKP

-267 QQLAMTDA
+267 QQLAMADA

-395 GGGLAGKAASFAY
+395 GGGLAGKAASFVY

-436 SSTMTSTVRSAKEK
+436 SGTMTSTVRSAKEK

-526 SDYNLAVRQYR
+526 SDYNLAVRQYK

-648 AQTLVDPQL
+648 AQALVDPQL

-668 REVRENY
+668 GEVRENY

-1043 PQLYTRAEVQG
+1043 PRLYTRAEVQG
-1054 MSAGEVRENYDAIQE
+1054 MSAREVRENYDAIQE

-1132 QGRRITVNLGGA
+1132 QGRRITVNLVGA

-1174 LGLAQSDAALEQIAR
+1174 LRLAQSDAALEQIAR

>member
-31 KKTGAAGKYTASG
+31 KKTGAAGKYTAPG

-105 AGQTVGGWL
+105 AGQTV
-114 HSSAAKPKDT
+114 
-124 ALANEWANLQLQSF
+124 
-138 GQFGADPAAIAGQQA
+138 
-153 GQTAGGWLRSSAAKP
+153 GGWLRSSAAKP

-267 QQLAMTDA
+267 QQLAMADA

-436 SSTMTSTVRSAKEK
+436 SGTMTSTVRSAKEK

-526 SDYNLAVRQYR
+526 SDYNLAVRQYK

-648 AQTLVDPQL
+648 AQALVDPQL

-668 REVRENY
+668 GEVRENY

-1043 PQLYTRAEVQG
+1043 PRLYTRAEVQG
-1054 MSAGEVRENYDAIQE
+1054 MSAREVRENYDAIQE

-1132 QGRRITVNLGGA
+1132 QGRRITVNLGGE

-1246 LMETFLDFVRGLKNR
+1246 LTETFLDFVRGLKNR

>member
-21 QMQKSVKKSN
+21 QMQKSVKKS
-31 KKTGAAGKYTASG
+31 KRKTGAAGKYTASG

-61 RGKAASSAGKKPA
+61 RGKAASSAGKKQA
-74 ADTALANKWADLQLQ
+74 A
-89 SFGQFGAD
+89 
-97 PAAIVGQQ
+97 
-105 AGQTVGGWL
+105 
-114 HSSAAKPKDT
+114 DT
-124 ALANEWANLQLQSF
+124 ALANEWADLQLQSF

-173 ANEWADLQLQ
+173 ANEWANLQLQ

-267 QQLAMTDA
+267 QQLAMADA

-395 GGGLAGKAASFAY
+395 GGGLAGKAASFVY

-436 SSTMTSTVRSAKEK
+436 SGTMTSTVRSAKEK

-648 AQTLVDPQL
+648 AQALVDPQL

-668 REVRENY
+668 GEVRENY

-1029 TSDVSAVPPALNPA
+1029 TSDVSAVPSALNPA
-1043 PQLYTRAEVQG
+1043 PRLYTRAEVQG

-1174 LGLAQSDAALEQIAR
+1174 LRLAQSDAALEQIAR

>member
-31 KKTGAAGKYTASG
+31 KKTGAAGKYTAPG

-138 GQFGADPAAIAGQQA
+138 GQFGAD
-153 GQTAGGWLRSSAAKP
+153 
-168 KNTAL
+168 
-173 ANEWADLQLQ
+173 
-183 SFGQFGADTL
+183 TL

-267 QQLAMTDA
+267 QQLAMADA

-436 SSTMTSTVRSAKEK
+436 SGTMTSTVRSAKEK

-648 AQTLVDPQL
+648 AQALVDPQL

-668 REVRENY
+668 R
-675 DAIRES
+675 
-681 MEMWDENGELQ
+681 
-692 GGTQSRMVDRQAPGT
+692 
-707 DNSGSST
+707 
-714 AGEAWHAAQNTE
+714 
-726 QFSGGAIDG
+726 
-735 GQGVS
+735 
-740 EKSGWNSKD
+740 
-749 GGAVYRGEGQS
+749 
-760 SNARR
+760 
-765 IRRIAQENAEQ
+765 
-776 FQRSARERGKQQ
+776 
-788 IERHG
+788 
-793 GASYAYTIAKQPEGA
+793 
-808 AKQIADGLS
+808 
-817 ARGIEAIVIDAPLET
+817 
-832 NQNGVTV
+832 
-839 ERGDAVTGPDGRV
+839 
-852 YIYNGTALNPDS
+852 
-864 VLAHESVHAAVRK
+864 
-877 NKPEA
+877 
-882 HDFVSAI
+882 
-889 DQATDKSSYYY
+889 
-900 LACAQII
+900 
-907 NEAHYD
+907 
-913 GQLDLTTQEGQAAVR
+913 
-928 DEMAAYWAGAY
+928 
-939 NSKNAEELELLSCID
+939 
-954 AQQAFTAWNAFNTFE
+954 
-969 NIDAAAGKTKTGDIS
+969 
-984 ATTDIQN
+984 
-991 GSVPTLKAPSHT
+991 
-1003 ISPVS
+1003 
-1008 NSRIAQTGENATGFS
+1008 
-1023 GPAAER
+1023 
-1029 TSDVSAVPPALNPA
+1029 
-1043 PQLYTRAEVQG
+1043 
-1054 MSAGEVRENYDAIQE
+1054 EVRENYDAIQE

-1300 GEKAN
+1300 RATDAEQIARAQELEAQGENAKTIWSETHLTRDGGGAWVQEINDHDAKPRPDGDARGETGGRLADYLEHPELYEAVPGIADINVKLGTLPESEKGKYSSKKRMLHFAENTFKNKSMSDIMHEVQHAIQNEQKLATGGSRKLAYAALVSDAYEAVKDTPEFQSLQTKEERLHYLEEAAAKQAGAPDIETAATNGYVNLGGEKMA
-1305 LNRTERAALETAK
+1305 RQTAK
-1318 GMEQDGETN
+1318 
-1327 EDIRRQTGW
+1327 RW
-1336 FRGADGK
+1336 
-1343 WRMEVDDSDAVYYRN
+1343 YYTKDQREKTWPDVA
-1358 GNARQDGAEAGQWQG
+1358 GNVLD
-1373 KSGTLRDYL
+1373 KSVESQRIVE
-1382 YHPTLERLEPQVFEV
+1382 TLERIGYTKNEI
-1397 PMQVVDTLPPN
+1397 
-1408 TNARYRGRQGGIEA
+1408 RGLLGG
-1422 SKSAQRGSILHEAQ
+1422 
-1436 HGIQEVEGFARGS
+1436 
-1449 NHAKANRWSF
+1449 
-1459 VENYERV
+1459 
-1466 KNTPEY
+1466 
-1472 LKLQTPRERLIYVR
+1472 
-1486 NAMAEESFQENE
+1486 
-1498 LSDKRRYRQ
+1498 
-1507 AGGEIEARDVA
+1507 
-1518 KRADFTTRERY
+1518 
-1529 ANAPDL
+1529 
-1535 SGNMRYAQDSWP
+1535 
-1547 DFIDMLLDMGYSEE
+1547 
-1561 EITRIGG
+1561 
-1568 VHYNG
+1568 

>member
-114 HSSAAKPKDT
+114 
-124 ALANEWANLQLQSF
+124 
-138 GQFGADPAAIAGQQA
+138 
-153 GQTAGGWLRSSAAKP
+153 RSSAAKP

-173 ANEWADLQLQ
+173 ANEWANLQLQ

-267 QQLAMTDA
+267 QQLAMADA

-385 ETGRNIEEGL
+385 ETGHNIEEGL
-395 GGGLAGKAASFAY
+395 GGGLAGKAASFVY

-436 SSTMTSTVRSAKEK
+436 SGTMTSTVRSAKEK

-648 AQTLVDPQL
+648 AQALVDPQL

-668 REVRENY
+668 GEVRENY

-1043 PQLYTRAEVQG
+1043 PRLYTRAEVQG

-1132 QGRRITVNLGGA
+1132 QGRRITVNLGGE

>member
-61 RGKAASSAGKKPA
+61 RGKAASSVGKKQA
-74 ADTALANKWADLQLQ
+74 A
-89 SFGQFGAD
+89 
-97 PAAIVGQQ
+97 
-105 AGQTVGGWL
+105 
-114 HSSAAKPKDT
+114 DT

-267 QQLAMTDA
+267 QQLAMADA

-436 SSTMTSTVRSAKEK
+436 SGTMTSTVRSAKEK

-526 SDYNLAVRQYR
+526 SDYNLAMRQYR

-576 MAYNGAANRYAA
+576 MAYNGAANRYAV

-609 DTAAGRL
+609 DTTAGRL

-622 RDTASSAD
+622 QDTASSAD

-648 AQTLVDPQL
+648 AQALVD
-657 YTRAEVQGMSA
+657 
-668 REVRENY
+668 
-675 DAIRES
+675 
-681 MEMWDENGELQ
+681 
-692 GGTQSRMVDRQAPGT
+692 
-707 DNSGSST
+707 
-714 AGEAWHAAQNTE
+714 
-726 QFSGGAIDG
+726 
-735 GQGVS
+735 
-740 EKSGWNSKD
+740 
-749 GGAVYRGEGQS
+749 
-760 SNARR
+760 
-765 IRRIAQENAEQ
+765 
-776 FQRSARERGKQQ
+776 
-788 IERHG
+788 
-793 GASYAYTIAKQPEGA
+793 
-808 AKQIADGLS
+808 
-817 ARGIEAIVIDAPLET
+817 
-832 NQNGVTV
+832 
-839 ERGDAVTGPDGRV
+839 
-852 YIYNGTALNPDS
+852 
-864 VLAHESVHAAVRK
+864 
-877 NKPEA
+877 
-882 HDFVSAI
+882 
-889 DQATDKSSYYY
+889 
-900 LACAQII
+900 
-907 NEAHYD
+907 
-913 GQLDLTTQEGQAAVR
+913 
-928 DEMAAYWAGAY
+928 
-939 NSKNAEELELLSCID
+939 
-954 AQQAFTAWNAFNTFE
+954 
-969 NIDAAAGKTKTGDIS
+969 
-984 ATTDIQN
+984 
-991 GSVPTLKAPSHT
+991 
-1003 ISPVS
+1003 
-1008 NSRIAQTGENATGFS
+1008 
-1023 GPAAER
+1023 
-1029 TSDVSAVPPALNPA
+1029 

-1069 SMRLWDKNGE
+1069 SMRLWNKNGE

-1300 GEKAN
+1300 RATDAEQIARAQELEAQGENAKTIWSETHLTRDGGGAWVQEINDHDAKPRPDGDARGETGGRLADYLEHPELYEAEPWLREIPVRLWDKSYASYNAAEQALYFNKEQLNRNSVGTFLHELQHAIQKEQGLVQGGSRELAYAALVSDAYEAVKSTPEFQSLQTKEEKLRYLEETAVRKTGAANMEDAAKKIYTNLGGEKMARQTA
-1305 LNRTERAALETAK
+1305 LRWPFDDTRRENRWPDVAGQGLDKAAERA
-1318 GMEQDGETN
+1318 
-1327 EDIRRQTGW
+1327 R
-1336 FRGADGK
+1336 
-1343 WRMEVDDSDAVYYRN
+1343 
-1358 GNARQDGAEAGQWQG
+1358 
-1373 KSGTLRDYL
+1373 
-1382 YHPTLERLEPQVFEV
+1382 
-1397 PMQVVDTLPPN
+1397 
-1408 TNARYRGRQGGIEA
+1408 
-1422 SKSAQRGSILHEAQ
+1422 
-1436 HGIQEVEGFARGS
+1436 
-1449 NHAKANRWSF
+1449 F
-1459 VENYERV
+1459 VE
-1466 KNTPEY
+1466 
-1472 LKLQTPRERLIYVR
+1472 
-1486 NAMAEESFQENE
+1486 
-1498 LSDKRRYRQ
+1498 
-1507 AGGEIEARDVA
+1507 
-1518 KRADFTTRERY
+1518 
-1529 ANAPDL
+1529 
-1535 SGNMRYAQDSWP
+1535 
-1547 DFIDMLLDMGYSEE
+1547 MLG
-1561 EITRIGG
+1561 RIGYTEDEIKNFMKKMG
-1568 VHYNG
+1568 G

>member
-61 RGKAASSAGKKPA
+61 RGKAASSVGKKQA
-74 ADTALANKWADLQLQ
+74 A
-89 SFGQFGAD
+89 
-97 PAAIVGQQ
+97 
-105 AGQTVGGWL
+105 
-114 HSSAAKPKDT
+114 DT

-267 QQLAMTDA
+267 QQLAMADA

-436 SSTMTSTVRSAKEK
+436 SGTMTSTVRSAKEK

-526 SDYNLAVRQYR
+526 SDYNLAMRQYR

-648 AQTLVDPQL
+648 TQALVD
-657 YTRAEVQGMSA
+657 
-668 REVRENY
+668 
-675 DAIRES
+675 
-681 MEMWDENGELQ
+681 
-692 GGTQSRMVDRQAPGT
+692 
-707 DNSGSST
+707 
-714 AGEAWHAAQNTE
+714 
-726 QFSGGAIDG
+726 
-735 GQGVS
+735 
-740 EKSGWNSKD
+740 
-749 GGAVYRGEGQS
+749 
-760 SNARR
+760 
-765 IRRIAQENAEQ
+765 
-776 FQRSARERGKQQ
+776 
-788 IERHG
+788 
-793 GASYAYTIAKQPEGA
+793 
-808 AKQIADGLS
+808 
-817 ARGIEAIVIDAPLET
+817 
-832 NQNGVTV
+832 
-839 ERGDAVTGPDGRV
+839 
-852 YIYNGTALNPDS
+852 
-864 VLAHESVHAAVRK
+864 
-877 NKPEA
+877 
-882 HDFVSAI
+882 
-889 DQATDKSSYYY
+889 
-900 LACAQII
+900 
-907 NEAHYD
+907 
-913 GQLDLTTQEGQAAVR
+913 
-928 DEMAAYWAGAY
+928 
-939 NSKNAEELELLSCID
+939 
-954 AQQAFTAWNAFNTFE
+954 
-969 NIDAAAGKTKTGDIS
+969 
-984 ATTDIQN
+984 
-991 GSVPTLKAPSHT
+991 
-1003 ISPVS
+1003 
-1008 NSRIAQTGENATGFS
+1008 
-1023 GPAAER
+1023 
-1029 TSDVSAVPPALNPA
+1029 

-1069 SMRLWDKNGE
+1069 SMRLWNKNGE

-1300 GEKAN
+1300 RATDAEQIARAQELEAQGENAKTIWSETHLTRDGGGAWVREINDRGAKPRPDGDARGETGGRLADYLEHPELYEADPGIADINVELGTLSESEKGKYSLQERTLRFTEDTFKNKSMSDIMHEVQHAIQNEEELAAGGSRKLAYAALVSDAYEAVKDTPEFQSLQTKEERLHYLEEAAAKQAGAPDIETAATNGYVNLGGEKMA
-1305 LNRTERAALETAK
+1305 RQTAK
-1318 GMEQDGETN
+1318 
-1327 EDIRRQTGW
+1327 RW
-1336 FRGADGK
+1336 
-1343 WRMEVDDSDAVYYRN
+1343 YYTKDQREKTWPDVA
-1358 GNARQDGAEAGQWQG
+1358 GNVLD
-1373 KSGTLRDYL
+1373 KSVESQRIVE
-1382 YHPTLERLEPQVFEV
+1382 TLERIGYTE
-1397 PMQVVDTLPPN
+1397 D
-1408 TNARYRGRQGGIEA
+1408 
-1422 SKSAQRGSILHEAQ
+1422 
-1436 HGIQEVEGFARGS
+1436 
-1449 NHAKANRWSF
+1449 
-1459 VENYERV
+1459 
-1466 KNTPEY
+1466 
-1472 LKLQTPRERLIYVR
+1472 
-1486 NAMAEESFQENE
+1486 
-1498 LSDKRRYRQ
+1498 
-1507 AGGEIEARDVA
+1507 EIEA
-1518 KRADFTTRERY
+1518 
-1529 ANAPDL
+1529 
-1535 SGNMRYAQDSWP
+1535 
-1547 DFIDMLLDMGYSEE
+1547 FIKNW
-1561 EITRIGG
+1561 GG
-1568 VHYNG
+1568 QK

>member
-1 MDRHN
+1 M
-6 NGRTASPESGLERRE
+6 
-21 QMQKSVKKSN
+21 
-31 KKTGAAGKYTASG
+31 
-44 AFGGAQPSN
+44 
-53 LVELIEAQ
+53 
-61 RGKAASSAGKKPA
+61 
-74 ADTALANKWADLQLQ
+74 
-89 SFGQFGAD
+89 
-97 PAAIVGQQ
+97 
-105 AGQTVGGWL
+105 
-114 HSSAAKPKDT
+114 
-124 ALANEWANLQLQSF
+124 
-138 GQFGADPAAIAGQQA
+138 
-153 GQTAGGWLRSSAAKP
+153 QTA
-168 KNTAL
+168 
-173 ANEWADLQLQ
+173 
-183 SFGQFGADTL
+183 
-193 SPTWGRVEETP
+193 
-204 EMTAAER
+204 
-211 EREAQW
+211 
-217 YEQNANAYNALGADG
+217 
-232 QSTVQRANDAAN
+232 
-244 RWDIANNMYPWML
+244 
-257 DTSGLGMPID
+257 
-267 QQLAMTDA
+267 
-275 YEERRQATAALEQ
+275 AAL
-288 AANSLPADVDARS
+288 L
-301 LSRYAQQLENARYAQ
+301 
-316 ELETSARQGAG
+316 
-327 EAPILHNAA
+327 I
-336 SVAANAW
+336 
-343 NLPAALD
+343 
-350 YAKQWARNTFT
+350 
-361 GDYAPIDVNTPAQTM
+361 
-376 NIYRDAVRD
+376 
-385 ETGRNIEEGL
+385 
-395 GGGLAGKAASFAY
+395 
-408 QTGMSWA
+408 
-415 DSLANMA
+415 
-422 MSGGNPYLSGVLMG
+422 
-436 SSTMTSTVRSAKEK
+436 
-450 GASDSQAM
+450 
-458 GAGVAAGIFEGLFE
+458 
-472 QYSIENLSWMAK
+472 
-484 SDPRTFLDVV
+484 

-648 AQTLVDPQL
+648 AQALVDPQL

-668 REVRENY
+668 GEVRENY

-735 GQGVS
+735 GQGIS

-1043 PQLYTRAEVQG
+1043 PRLYTRAEVQG

-1144 GYAFGAAVHELG
+1144 GYAFGTAVHELG

-1174 LGLAQSDAALEQIAR
+1174 LRLAQSDAALEQIAR

-1246 LMETFLDFVRGLKNR
+1246 LTETFLDFVRGLKNR

>member
-53 LVELIEAQ
+53 LVELIEVQ
-61 RGKAASSAGKKPA
+61 RGKAASSAGKKQA
-74 ADTALANKWADLQLQ
+74 AD
-89 SFGQFGAD
+89 
-97 PAAIVGQQ
+97 
-105 AGQTVGGWL
+105 
-114 HSSAAKPKDT
+114 
-124 ALANEWANLQLQSF
+124 
-138 GQFGADPAAIAGQQA
+138 
-153 GQTAGGWLRSSAAKP
+153 
-168 KNTAL
+168 TAL

-267 QQLAMTDA
+267 QQLAMADA

-436 SSTMTSTVRSAKEK
+436 SGTMTSTVRSAKEK

-648 AQTLVDPQL
+648 AQALVDPQL

-1043 PQLYTRAEVQG
+1043 PRLYSRAEVQG

-1132 QGRRITVNLGGA
+1132 QGRRITVNLVGA

>member
-61 RGKAASSAGKKPA
+61 RGKAASSVGKKQA
-74 ADTALANKWADLQLQ
+74 A
-89 SFGQFGAD
+89 
-97 PAAIVGQQ
+97 
-105 AGQTVGGWL
+105 
-114 HSSAAKPKDT
+114 DT

-267 QQLAMTDA
+267 QQLAMADA

-395 GGGLAGKAASFAY
+395 GGGLAGKAASFVY

-436 SSTMTSTVRSAKEK
+436 SGTMTSTVRSAKEK

-648 AQTLVDPQL
+648 AQALVDPQL

-668 REVRENY
+668 GEVRENY

-1043 PQLYTRAEVQG
+1043 PRLYTRAEVQG
-1054 MSAGEVRENYDAIQE
+1054 MSAREVRENYDAIQE

-1343 WRMEVDDSDAVYYRN
+1343 WRMEVDDSGAVYYRN